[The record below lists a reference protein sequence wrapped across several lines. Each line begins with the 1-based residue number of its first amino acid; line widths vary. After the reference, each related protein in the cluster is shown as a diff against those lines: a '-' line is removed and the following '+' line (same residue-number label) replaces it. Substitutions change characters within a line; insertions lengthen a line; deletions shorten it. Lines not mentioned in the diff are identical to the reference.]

1 VARIYAG
8 VLGLLA
14 FLTCL
19 ARGLAHGAGA
29 ESALWLACGSM
40 LVFAA
45 IGLAVGACAGWIVED
60 SVRQR
65 LAAQWAAEEAAQSA
79 PPAKTETTGS

>member
-19 ARGLAHGAGA
+19 ARGAFQGGRPGSILQTACLALLGFALLGQVIGA
-29 ESALWLACGSM
+29 W
-40 LVFAA
+40 AA
-45 IGLAVGACAGWIVED
+45 WIVED
-60 SVRQR
+60 AVRGR
-65 LAAQWAAEEAAQSA
+65 LAAELAADAGKDHEKDFVQ
-79 PPAKTETTGS
+79 PVQ

>member
-19 ARGLAHGAGA
+19 ARGALQGGGPDTILGTACLA
-29 ESALWLACGSM
+29 LAAFTVLGQ
-40 LVFAA
+40 V
-45 IGLAVGACAGWIVED
+45 IGACAAWIVED
-60 SVRQR
+60 AVRGR
-65 LAAQWAAEEAAQSA
+65 LAAEVAADAGTDHEKDFVQ
-79 PPAKTETTGS
+79 PVQ